1 MLNQK
6 GFIFDLDGVI
16 VDTAH
21 YHYLAWKELADQLG
35 IAFSEVENEQL
46 KGVSR
51 IRSLEKILEMGNM
64 SLAPDEFD
72 RLITSK
78 NEDYL
83 SYVNDMTES
92 EILPDVNRVLR
103 FLSENEQPMALG
115 SASKNAR
122 TILSKVDLLDS
133 FNTIVDGT
141 AVTKAKPDPEVFLK
155 AAEGLGVDPS
165 RCIVFED
172 ALAGIKAANTAG
184 MLSIG
189 IGDPAILKEAAFVF
203 SNFTEISNEF
213 LNELIQS

>member
-103 FLSENEQPMALG
+103 FLTENEQPMALG

-122 TILSKVDLLDS
+122 TILSKVGLLDS

-155 AAEGLGVDPS
+155 AAEGLGVAPS
-165 RCIVFED
+165 KCIVFED

-189 IGDPAILKEAAFVF
+189 IGDPAILREAAFVF

>member
-64 SLAPDEFD
+64 TLAPDEFD

-103 FLSENEQPMALG
+103 FLTENHQPMALG

-122 TILSKVDLLDS
+122 TILSKVGLLGS
-133 FNTIVDGT
+133 FKTIVDGT

-155 AAEGLGVDPS
+155 AAEGLGVEPS

-189 IGDPAILKEAAFVF
+189 IGDPAILREAAFVF